1 MMLKYIPLDEGMMI
15 MEEAIGKAKRIM
27 QGYPET
33 KFTCEEYQ
41 RCVYFMCTYHSSNE
55 KSMQLYNQFKMS
67 LEESINTMVLPS
79 LMCQNDAYLLR
90 QLVLMWSNYKLMAR
104 WLCRFFQYLDRFFIP
119 QQKFLLSLDEL
130 SVSCFHDLVSGTCS
144 FLVAA
149 ISSLVLAAVLS
160 LINQEREGLQIDCDL
175 LKNVLHIFV
184 EIDKYGNTK
193 YYEDF
198 EQVMLVNTSAYYSQL
213 ASEWLLCDLTADYIQ
228 KVFWCLSQENRRASH
243 YLHPGTAEKLQQVV
257 RNQLLEQPANKLFEK
272 KQAENCGMMTDY
284 QINTLNRHY
293 ARVPLYFCPVGLFL
307 ADFWHRVFFQYTAEY
322 GSFSQEIL
330 SKCAGM
336 TLEGGSSVSTAE
348 EWLAALMES
357 STNIC

>member
-41 RCVYFMCTYHSSNE
+41 RFYECVYFMCTYHSSNE

-130 SVSCFHDLVSGTCS
+130 SVSCFHDLVFKRLYCQ
-144 FLVAA
+144 FQ
-149 ISSLVLAAVLS
+149 AAVLS

-284 QINTLNRHY
+284 Q
-293 ARVPLYFCPVGLFL
+293 
-307 ADFWHRVFFQYTAEY
+307 
-322 GSFSQEIL
+322 EIL